1 MSGRK
6 PNTPRSGVLVFRGI
20 HCEKHAGPCRR
31 LRVDWVHEFHAN
43 EWPVLSRLPLVAVFT
58 GRKKVFTQVTS
69 RGGKEWDWVE
79 KGQ

>member
-1 MSGRK
+1 
-6 PNTPRSGVLVFRGI
+6 
-20 HCEKHAGPCRR
+20 
-31 LRVDWVHEFHAN
+31 VDWVHEFHAN